1 VRLRA
6 RLAVVITFLLVLF
19 GLGAGLQADAATTAA
34 PSTSTNGCV
43 VVPSL
48 QLAVCLNRF

>member
-1 VRLRA
+1 MRLRA

-19 GLGAGLQADAATTAA
+19 GLGAGMQADAATA
-34 PSTSTNGCV
+34 PDTRTNGCV

-48 QLAVCLNRF
+48 ELAVCIARF